1 MSFTAWRIA
10 KREYAK
16 SAFDGSGARK
26 YGGRWNSAGTAL
38 VYTSQSQSLAAL
50 ELLVHLDGPG
60 LLQSY
65 VLIPVEISEA
75 LVHAVHIAE
84 LPQNWR
90 SFPAPPTLKRI
101 GDEWVKAALSV
112 VLKVPSALL
121 PMESNL
127 LLNPNHADFKKL
139 AIGEPIF
146 FALDERLKK

>member
-10 KREYAK
+10 KRRYAK
-16 SAFDGSGARK
+16 SAFDGSGSRK

-38 VYTSQSQSLAAL
+38 VYTSQSQSLAVL

-65 VLIPVEISEA
+65 VLIPVEISDA
-75 LVHAVHIAE
+75 LVQAVSIAD

-90 SFPAPPTLKRI
+90 SFPAPPTLKQI
-101 GDEWVKAALSV
+101 GDEWVKAASSV

-121 PMESNL
+121 PMESNF
-127 LLNPNHADFKKL
+127 LLNPNHADFERL
-139 AIGEPIF
+139 AIKEPVSF
-146 FALDERLKK
+146 GFDERLKK